1 MDDVEPLLPER
12 RFAHRVLS
20 LSRLVPRK
28 GVGEAVET
36 LRELP
41 DVELVVA
48 GGPDR
53 DGIDTDPEVARL
65 RDLAAELGV
74 AEQVH
79 FVGAVS
85 REDIPRLLA
94 GVDVAV
100 CLPWYEPFGIVP
112 LEIMAC
118 AKPLVGTAVGGL
130 LDTVDDGRT
139 GLLVPPKSPQKA
151 ARAVQ
156 RLLADADLRA
166 RMGARARRK
175 VERLY
180 GWDRVAQATES
191 VYEQML
197 ANAAL
202 AVALR
207 WAGRAADD
215 RRQGHTV
222 PARRCR
228 GGHR

>member
-1 MDDVEPLLPER
+1 MPG
-12 RFAHRVLS
+12 VLT
-20 LSRLVPRK
+20 VQ
-28 GVGEAVET
+28 A
-36 LRELP
+36 
-41 DVELVVA
+41 
-48 GGPDR
+48 
-53 DGIDTDPEVARL
+53 IDTDPEVARL
-65 RDLAAELGV
+65 RELAAELGV
-74 AEQVH
+74 AEQVQ

-118 AKPLVGTAVGGL
+118 ARPLVGTAVGGL

-139 GLLVPPKSPQKA
+139 GLLVPPKSPQMA

-180 GWDRVAQATES
+180 DWDRVAQATES
-191 VYEQML
+191 VYEQMSSQRRTRRGL
-197 ANAAL
+197 AL
-202 AVALR
+202 
-207 WAGRAADD
+207 GRT
-215 RRQGHTV
+215 GS
-222 PARRCR
+222 
-228 GGHR
+228 